1 MYYSQHGE
9 DKWIVENLKLPKM
22 GFFVEVGAFDGVNLS
37 NTKHFEDKGWLGL
50 CVEADPRSW
59 VPLLRNRKCQCFL
72 GAADSQRGTLP
83 FDCVAEPS
91 HSGFDRN
98 TSSPLGFGGTIRVP
112 TLPLSSVLDAYDI
125 GPIDLLSIDTEG
137 TEIKVFGSG
146 HFGQH
151 RGIYAGM
158 AHPRPWPKIV
168 IVEWETA
175 GLPSNEQAL
184 MDYFSKLPYSLVHR
198 NEGNLIFKYQA

>member
-9 DKWIVENLKLPKM
+9 DAWIVENLELPQL

-50 CVEADPRSW
+50 CIEADPRSW
-59 VPLLRNRKCQCFL
+59 VPLLRNRKCQNFL
-72 GAADSQRGTLP
+72 GAIDVDRGSLP

-98 TSSPLGFGGTIRVP
+98 GSSPLGSGSVINVP
-112 TLPLSSVLDAYDI
+112 TLPLGVVLDAYGI
-125 GPIDLLSIDTEG
+125 SEIDLLSIDTEG
-137 TEIKVFGSG
+137 TEINVFWSG
-146 HFGQH
+146 HFGGH
-151 RGIYAGM
+151 TGRYADASHG
-158 AHPRPWPKIV
+158 RPWPKIV

-175 GLPSNEQAL
+175 GLPSNEQKL
-184 MDYFSKLPYSLVHR
+184 MEFFSRYPYSLVHR